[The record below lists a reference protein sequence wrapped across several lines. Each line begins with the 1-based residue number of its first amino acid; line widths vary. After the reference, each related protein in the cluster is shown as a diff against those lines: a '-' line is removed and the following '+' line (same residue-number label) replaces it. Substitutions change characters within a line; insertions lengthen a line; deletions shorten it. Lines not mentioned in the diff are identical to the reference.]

1 MPQRP
6 EDIIGYSG
14 FVLDEECYGYNE
26 DACFIAGARALAA
39 EFMNDSSYCPGE
51 YRIDPVSLKDM
62 IEDYG
67 CSCGEFA
74 MDMQAFTRFAE
85 VAKSNDL
92 EHKAKDWYMDSSLRI
107 VNILQRG
114 KA

>member
-1 MPQRP
+1 MPHQP

-14 FVLDEECYGYNE
+14 FDLDEECYGYNE
-26 DACFIAGARALAA
+26 DACYIAGTRALSA
-39 EFMNDSSYCPGE
+39 EFMNDSSYSLGD
-51 YRIDPVSLKDM
+51 YRIDPVSLNDM

-74 MDMQAFTRFAE
+74 MDMEAFTRFAE
-85 VAKSNDL
+85 VAKSSNI
-92 EHKAKDWYMDSSLRI
+92 EYEVKDWYMDSSLKI

-114 KA
+114 NA